1 MRTVSIANHTRG
13 SVLGANVVVADRWWL
28 RLRGLLGRPPL
39 APGEGL
45 LLDPCRAVHMLGMS
59 YPLDVVFVDDRRTV
73 VATYHELAPRARTGW
88 HAARYA
94 LELPA
99 GTLRDTGTH
108 AGDSLRW
115 T

>member
-1 MRTVSIANHTRG
+1 MRRVSIANDTRG
-13 SVLGANVVVADRWWL
+13 SVLGGSVEVADRWWP

-45 LLDPCRAVHMLGMS
+45 LLHPCHAVHMLGMS
-59 YPLDVVFVDDRRTV
+59 YPLDVVFVDDDRTV
-73 VATYHELAPRARTGW
+73 VATYHGLAPRARTGW
-88 HAARYA
+88 HAARFA

-99 GTLRDTGTH
+99 GTLRDTGTQ
-108 AGDSLRW
+108 AGDTLRW

>member
-1 MRTVSIANHTRG
+1 MRRVRVANATRG
-13 SVLGANVVVADRWWL
+13 GVVGESVAVADRWWL

-45 LLDPCRAVHMLGMS
+45 LLDPCRAVHMLGMR
-59 YPLDVVFVDDRRTV
+59 YPLDVAFVDDRRTV
-73 VATYHELAPRARTGW
+73 VATYHGLAPRARTGW

-99 GTLRDTGTH
+99 GTLRDTETQQ
-108 AGDSLRW
+108 GDALRW

>member
-1 MRTVSIANHTRG
+1 MENATRG
-13 SVLGANVVVADRWWL
+13 GVLGAEVGVADRWWL

-39 APGEGL
+39 ARGEGL

-59 YPLDVVFVDDRRTV
+59 YPLDVAFVDERLTV
-73 VATYHELAPRARTGW
+73 VALYHGLAPRGRTGW

-99 GTLRDTGTH
+99 GTLRDTDTRP
-108 AGDSLRW
+108 GDSLRW
-115 T
+115 L

>member
-1 MRTVSIANHTRG
+1 MRRIVVANATRG
-13 SVLGANVVVADRWWL
+13 SVLGSEVGVADRWWL

-39 APGEGL
+39 EPGEGL

-59 YPLDVVFVDDRRTV
+59 YPLDVVFVDEKLTV
-73 VATYHELAPRARTGW
+73 VALYHELAPRARTGW

-99 GTLRDTGTH
+99 GTLRDTDTRQ
-108 AGDSLRW
+108 GDALRW
-115 T
+115 A